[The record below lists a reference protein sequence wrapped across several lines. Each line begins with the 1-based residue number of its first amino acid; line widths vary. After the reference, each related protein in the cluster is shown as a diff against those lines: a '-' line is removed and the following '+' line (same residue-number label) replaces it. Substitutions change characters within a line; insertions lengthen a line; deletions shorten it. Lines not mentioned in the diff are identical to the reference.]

1 MGFRHVSQTAAAVA
15 TCRYLLLLL
24 QASGVRVQRVVI
36 TRLVD
41 QVFYARII
49 LQLTDGALA
58 SVDARPSDALCLA
71 AAANADI
78 FVSKVVAE

>member
-1 MGFRHVSQTAAAVA
+1 MRVS
-15 TCRYLLLLL
+15 
-24 QASGVRVQRVVI
+24 RVLI

-41 QVFYARII
+41 QVFYARIVLT
-49 LQLTDGALA
+49 LQDGSLA

-78 FVSKVVAE
+78 FVSRAVAE